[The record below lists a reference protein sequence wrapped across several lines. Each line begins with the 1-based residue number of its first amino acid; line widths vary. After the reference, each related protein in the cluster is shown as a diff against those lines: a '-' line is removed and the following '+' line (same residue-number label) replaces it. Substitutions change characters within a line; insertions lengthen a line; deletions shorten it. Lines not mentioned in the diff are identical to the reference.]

1 MTERHEEAAGRV
13 YAIPFHDVWDAA
25 LRVGEELRGW
35 RVEDR
40 DPRAGTLELQT
51 LDRLGYRPLPASI
64 RLWLD
69 EEGQTRLEVRI
80 AEESRPRLLP
90 SARSR
95 IRRFLRSLDRALG
108 VPPSP

>member
-1 MTERHEEAAGRV
+1 MTERHEETAGRV
-13 YAIPFHDVWDAA
+13 YAIPFHDVWDGV

-35 RVEDR
+35 SVGDR
-40 DPRAGTLELQT
+40 DSRAGTLELQT
-51 LDRLGYRPLPASI
+51 LDTLGYRPLPASI

-80 AEESRPRLLP
+80 SEERRPLLLP

-95 IRRFLRSLDRALG
+95 LRRFLRSLDRTLG